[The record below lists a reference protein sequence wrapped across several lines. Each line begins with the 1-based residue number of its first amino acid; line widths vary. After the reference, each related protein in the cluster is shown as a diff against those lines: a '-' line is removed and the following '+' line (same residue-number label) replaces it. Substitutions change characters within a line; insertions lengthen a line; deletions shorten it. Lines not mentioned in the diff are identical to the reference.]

1 MGSHIDCSGV
11 TKARMRSKA
20 HFRSTDLG
28 ISLSRNY
35 RLRLAWPSIFRF
47 RIVLL
52 IRNLHVTSLPPH
64 RDSGPPPLHLPP
76 PHRPSLFT
84 TATDSHPP
92 SLRFY
97 CTLNHRVSDV
107 LQASDHRPPPTLANS
122 DPSHRNP
129 RKSESKTSINSLMSR
144 R

>member
-1 MGSHIDCSGV
+1 MGSHIYCAGIK
-11 TKARMRSKA
+11 KARMRPKA

-47 RIVLL
+47 RIVLP
-52 IRNLHVTSLPPH
+52 IHHLHVTSLPPH
-64 RDSGPPPLHLPP
+64 RDSDPPPLHLPP

-84 TATDSHPP
+84 TATDSHLP
-92 SLRFY
+92 SLRCH
-97 CTLNHRVSDV
+97 CTLRHRVSDV
-107 LQASDHRPPPTLANS
+107 PQASDHRPPPTLANS
-122 DPSHRNP
+122 DPSHR
-129 RKSESKTSINSLMSR
+129 KSEPRTSINSLMSR